1 MKTGKKRD
9 FSQGSVWGN
18 ILRMAI
24 PMILAQLINLL
35 YNVVDRI
42 YIGHIPG
49 ADALAMTGVGLT
61 LPVVSILA
69 AFANLFGMGGAPLF
83 SMSWGAGDEKHAQK
97 IMGNAF
103 SMLLGTGVVLGVACY
118 LLRRPVLYLFGAS
131 DVTYPFADDYLTVY
145 LMGTLFVMISQGM
158 NYFINAQGFGVIGM
172 LTVSIGA
179 VINLILDPILIFSM
193 ELGVK
198 GAAVATV
205 IAQGISA
212 AWALWFLTGKRAVI
226 PISRESMKLSCRIVW
241 ETVCLGM
248 SGFVMQITNSVA
260 QIMGNVMLQL
270 WGGDL
275 YVGIMTVINSVREVM
290 TMPLMGLANGA
301 KPVMSFNYGA
311 KQFDR
316 VKSAIRF
323 ITVVCILLSVG
334 VWALLFFC
342 PRFFMELFNDDPA
355 LIEMG
360 IPAMRLY
367 FSGIFMMSLQ
377 FAGQATFTA
386 LGCAR
391 HAVFFST
398 FRKVAIVAPLSVLLP
413 SLWGLGTDGVF
424 LAEPVSNYVGG
435 IACYLTMMIVVRKKL
450 QQEKTA

>member
-1 MKTGKKRD
+1 
-9 FSQGSVWGN
+9 
-18 ILRMAI
+18 
-24 PMILAQLINLL
+24 
-35 YNVVDRI
+35 
-42 YIGHIPG
+42 
-49 ADALAMTGVGLT
+49 
-61 LPVVSILA
+61 
-69 AFANLFGMGGAPLF
+69 
-83 SMSWGAGDEKHAQK
+83 
-97 IMGNAF
+97 
-103 SMLLGTGVVLGVACY
+103 
-118 LLRRPVLYLFGAS
+118 
-131 DVTYPFADDYLTVY
+131 
-145 LMGTLFVMISQGM
+145 
-158 NYFINAQGFGVIGM
+158 
-172 LTVSIGA
+172 
-179 VINLILDPILIFSM
+179 
-193 ELGVK
+193 
-198 GAAVATV
+198 
-205 IAQGISA
+205 
-212 AWALWFLTGKRAVI
+212 
-226 PISRESMKLSCRIVW
+226 
-241 ETVCLGM
+241 
-248 SGFVMQITNSVA
+248 MQITNSVA
-260 QIMGNVMLQL
+260 QIMGNVMLQI

-316 VKSAIRF
+316 VKNAIRF

-450 QQEKTA
+450 QQEKTT

>member
-1 MKTGKKRD
+1 
-9 FSQGSVWGN
+9 
-18 ILRMAI
+18 MAI

-42 YIGHIPG
+42 YLGHIPG
-49 ADALAMTGVGLT
+49 ADSLAMTGVGLT
-61 LPVVSILA
+61 LPVISIIA
-69 AFANLFGMGGAPLF
+69 AFANLYGMGGAPLF
-83 SMSWGAGDEKHAQK
+83 SMAWGGKDPERAKTV
-97 IMGNAF
+97 MGNAF
-103 SMLLGTGVVLGVACY
+103 AMLLWTGVALGLACY
-118 LLRRPVLYLFGAS
+118 VLRRPVLYLFGAS
-131 DVTYPFADDYLTVY
+131 DATYVYADDYLTIY

-179 VINLILDPILIFSM
+179 VLNLLLDPVLIFVLG
-193 ELGVK
+193 LGVK
-198 GAAVATV
+198 GAAIATV
-205 IAQGISA
+205 ISQGVS
-212 AWALWFLTGKRAVI
+212 ALWAMMFLKGRRAII
-226 PISRESMKLSCRIVW
+226 PISQESMRLSWPVVGEIIS
-241 ETVCLGM
+241 LGM

-260 QIMGNVMLQL
+260 QIMGNVMLQR

-275 YVGIMTVINSVREVM
+275 YVGIMTVTNSVREVM

-311 KQFDR
+311 KRYDR

-342 PRFFMELFNDDPA
+342 PRFFMELFNDDPV
-355 LIEMG
+355 LIEAG

-386 LGCAR
+386 LGCAKQ
-391 HAVFFST
+391 AVFFST
-398 FRKVAIVAPLSVLLP
+398 FRKVAIVAPLTVILP
-413 SLWGLGTDGVF
+413 NLWQLGTNGVF
-424 LAEPVSNYVGG
+424 LAEPISNYVGG
-435 IACYLTMMIVVRKKL
+435 LACYITMLCVVGKKL
-450 QQEKTA
+450 RQPIEL

>member
-1 MKTGKKRD
+1 MKTGNKRD

-49 ADALAMTGVGLT
+49 AEALAMTGVGLT
-61 LPVVSILA
+61 LPVISILA
-69 AFANLFGMGGAPLF
+69 AFANLFGMGGAPPF
-83 SMSWGAGDEKHAQK
+83 SMAWGAGNEKRAGT

-103 SMLLGTGVVLGVACY
+103 SMLLGTGVVLGLAFYV
-118 LLRRPVLYLFGAS
+118 LRRPVLYLFGAS
-131 DVTYPFADDYLTVY
+131 DATYSFADDYLTIY

-158 NYFINAQGFGVIGM
+158 NYFINAQGFGMIGM

-179 VINLILDPILIFSM
+179 VLNLILDPILIFGLA
-193 ELGVK
+193 LGVK
-198 GAAVATV
+198 GAAIATV
-205 IAQGISA
+205 ISQGISA
-212 AWALWFLTGKRAVI
+212 LWALLFLSGRRAVI
-226 PISRESMKLSCRIVW
+226 PISRESMRLSGSIVW
-241 ETVCLGM
+241 EIVCLGM

-260 QIMGNVMLQL
+260 QIMGNVMLQI

-275 YVGIMTVINSVREVM
+275 YVGVMTVINSVREVM

-311 KQFDR
+311 KRYDR

-323 ITVVCILLSVG
+323 ITVVCILLSIA

-342 PRFFMELFNDDPA
+342 PRFFMELFNDDPV
-355 LIEMG
+355 LIEVG

-367 FSGIFMMSLQ
+367 FAGIFMMSLQ

-398 FRKVAIVAPLSVLLP
+398 FRKVAIVAPLSVILP
-413 SLWGLGTDGVF
+413 NLWELGTDGVF
-424 LAEPVSNYVGG
+424 LAEPISNYVGG
-435 IACYLTMMIVVRKKL
+435 IACYVTMMFVVRKKL
-450 QQEKTA
+450 RQEENA

>member
-158 NYFINAQGFGVIGM
+158 NYYINAQGFRCYRNADCFYRCGDQSDFGSHPDFFHGTWRKGCRRCYGDRSGDFCR
-172 LTVSIGA
+172 LGA
-179 VINLILDPILIFSM
+179 VVP
-193 ELGVK
+193 
-198 GAAVATV
+198 
-205 IAQGISA
+205 
-212 AWALWFLTGKRAVI
+212 
-226 PISRESMKLSCRIVW
+226 
-241 ETVCLGM
+241 
-248 SGFVMQITNSVA
+248 
-260 QIMGNVMLQL
+260 
-270 WGGDL
+270 
-275 YVGIMTVINSVREVM
+275 
-290 TMPLMGLANGA
+290 
-301 KPVMSFNYGA
+301 
-311 KQFDR
+311 
-316 VKSAIRF
+316 
-323 ITVVCILLSVG
+323 
-334 VWALLFFC
+334 
-342 PRFFMELFNDDPA
+342 
-355 LIEMG
+355 
-360 IPAMRLY
+360 
-367 FSGIFMMSLQ
+367 
-377 FAGQATFTA
+377 
-386 LGCAR
+386 
-391 HAVFFST
+391 
-398 FRKVAIVAPLSVLLP
+398 
-413 SLWGLGTDGVF
+413 DG
-424 LAEPVSNYVGG
+424 
-435 IACYLTMMIVVRKKL
+435 
-450 QQEKTA
+450 